1 MFVLTSM
8 STSRADWLI
17 FLGLGLSWG
26 SSYMFIKIA
35 VDDFGTFTL
44 VALRLAIGASF
55 LWTVVRLA
63 GKRLPTSARTYGHL
77 VVIGAVNIAI
87 PFALITWSEQRV
99 DSELAAIL
107 TGIAPLVAGVL
118 APIFIPDEPLRA
130 NSVLGLAIGFV
141 GVVVLTGGGGGTPA
155 DIAGALALVAAAA
168 CYGAGAVYAR
178 RNVHGL
184 DPMIPAVFQVTF
196 ALAMTGVVAIALER
210 PWEARPDGA
219 GVFSIVWLGLLGTGL
234 AYIAVFRLLKHWGAT
249 RTTAVAYVIPVVG
262 IGLGY
267 VFLGEPID
275 ARIVVGTGLII
286 AGIAL
291 VNGRWGRRV
300 LFSRGAAAP
309 AGMPAGTP
317 GQ

>member
-1 MFVLTSM
+1 MGM
-8 STSRADWLI
+8 GTSRADWLI
-17 FLGLGLSWG
+17 FLALGLSWG

-44 VALRLAIGASF
+44 VALRLAVGAAL
-55 LWTVVRLA
+55 LWTVVRVA
-63 GKRLPTSARTYGHL
+63 GKQLPTSVRTYGHL

-87 PFALITWSEQRV
+87 PFALITWSERSV

-141 GVVVLTGGGGGTPA
+141 GVIVLTGGGGGTPT
-155 DIAGALALVAAAA
+155 DVAGALALVAAAV

-196 ALAMTGVVAIALER
+196 ALAMTGVIAMGLER
-210 PWEARPDGA
+210 PWDARPGMD
-219 GVFSIVWLGLLGTGL
+219 GVFAIVWLGLLGTGL
-234 AYIAVFRLLKHWGAT
+234 AYLAVFRLLKHWGAT

-262 IGLGY
+262 IVLGA
-267 VFLGEPID
+267 VFLSEPVD
-275 ARIVVGTGLII
+275 AHIVVGTGLVI

-291 VNGRWGRRV
+291 VSGRWGRRV
-300 LFSRGAAAP
+300 LFSRGAAA
-309 AGMPAGTP
+309 ATGMPAGTP
-317 GQ
+317 GK